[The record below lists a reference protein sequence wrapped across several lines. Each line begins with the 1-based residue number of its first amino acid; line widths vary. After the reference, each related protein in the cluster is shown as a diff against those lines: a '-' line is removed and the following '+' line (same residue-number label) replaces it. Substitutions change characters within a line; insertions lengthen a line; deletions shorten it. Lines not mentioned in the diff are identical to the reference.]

1 MLLRSIDESIPN
13 NKGNNTAADS
23 IDLKSPSDDAIDH
36 INEVKVVLKKPKI
49 ESNDSKITEKEY
61 SEFIKADTEE
71 DKEEIPKEK
80 KEHMINQLLKSYNL
94 KFIQKWQFTIN
105 YRLWQLLHSSKL
117 FCFSDI
123 IGNFI
128 YYIDHSTMATIYYEN
143 SDVYIGGII
152 NGKKTGNGT
161 FVYDNGESIY
171 EGEWLNDKRNGKGI
185 QITKNGTYS
194 GNFFEYKIQLS

>member
-1 MLLRSIDESIPN
+1 
-13 NKGNNTAADS
+13 
-23 IDLKSPSDDAIDH
+23 
-36 INEVKVVLKKPKI
+36 
-49 ESNDSKITEKEY
+49 
-61 SEFIKADTEE
+61 
-71 DKEEIPKEK
+71 
-80 KEHMINQLLKSYNL
+80 MINQLLKSYNL

-105 YRLWQLLHSSKL
+105 YRLWQLIHSSKL

-128 YYIDHSTMATIYYEN
+128 SYIDHATMATIYYEN
-143 SDVYIGGII
+143 NDVYIGDIM

-171 EGEWLNDKRNGKGI
+171 EGEWLNNKRCGKGT

-194 GNFFEYKIQLS
+194 GNFFE